1 MGQKYIKTYIHA
13 YRELGVDIF
22 LHSLIYKHTY
32 LYANEHLYHVIS
44 LGWTG

>member
-1 MGQKYIKTYIHA
+1 MGQNYIKTSMHA
-13 YRELGVDIF
+13 YRELGVDRF

-44 LGWTG
+44 PG